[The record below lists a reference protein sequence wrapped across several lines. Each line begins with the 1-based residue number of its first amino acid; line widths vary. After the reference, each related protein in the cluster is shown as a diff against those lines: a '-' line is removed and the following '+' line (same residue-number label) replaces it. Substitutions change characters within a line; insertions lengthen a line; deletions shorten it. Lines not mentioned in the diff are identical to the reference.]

1 MKFRSLFLSALCAMT
16 IVAGLTAC
24 DDDDEDLSW
33 KEGATV
39 DLPAYRAFVLS
50 EGSMNKNNSHLL
62 FVNPE
67 TDETYATDIFE
78 AQNGIKLGDTAN
90 DILAADGNIYVLVN
104 VSKVIYRLN
113 GSGVLQATYK
123 NFDADGLGEPRYM
136 VMERGKLYVTC
147 YGGYVARLDAKTL
160 AYEAKVKTDATPE
173 EIIAYGGQLFCVCSG
188 MGTGNTLCI
197 IDRAKFDKAE
207 SVQTLDNPYAIKEAN
222 GHIYVAAYGF
232 YDPITWANDPK
243 VGVYDIN
250 TKKTTEVA
258 KATRV
263 LANGDDL
270 YIANSTSPDWT
281 NYTTTLSV
289 YNAKSGKASDWKL
302 KGNGATKIAT
312 SNVYML
318 ERNPY
323 DGSFYIATTDYAT
336 NSPVY
341 HFKADG
347 SYIGTFSAGGINAN
361 SMIFMKN

>member
-1 MKFRSLFLSALCAMT
+1 
-16 IVAGLTAC
+16 
-24 DDDDEDLSW
+24 
-33 KEGATV
+33 V

-50 EGSMNKNNSHLL
+50 EGSMNKNNSHLF

-123 NFDADGLGEPRYM
+123 DFDADDLGEPRYM

-160 AYEAKVKTDATPE
+160 AYEAKVKTDANPE

-222 GHIYVAAYGF
+222 GHIYAL
-232 YDPITWANDPK
+232 
-243 VGVYDIN
+243 
-250 TKKTTEVA
+250 EQ
-258 KATRV
+258 
-263 LANGDDL
+263 ANGVNTAQHEAAL
-270 YIANSTSPDWT
+270 VQSFRTLCRSTNTYSW
-281 NYTTTLSV
+281 
-289 YNAKSGKASDWKL
+289 
-302 KGNGATKIAT
+302 
-312 SNVYML
+312 
-318 ERNPY
+318 ERM
-323 DGSFYIATTDYAT
+323 TYACKEAAFLRQRT
-336 NSPVY
+336 R
-341 HFKADG
+341 
-347 SYIGTFSAGGINAN
+347 I
-361 SMIFMKN
+361 